1 MTLTLPQEKVNAII
15 DQCQLFLSRD
25 QVTMWAIAQLIGKL
39 SYSAAGVLPAPLHYR
54 CLQRHPQQIFVRP
67 SQKQLGLPSSEWDHD
82 YCRVF
87 TRNTQC
93 GSKSSVK
100 VGNGFQRMETEPTYF
115 QTDLQSFLDS
125 GHRPF
130 HLKNTS
136 SSTSI
141 FSLETGSIQQRIRPL
156 STILEES
163 HGIRLSPHLSHRT
176 SFEESSTGKCHTN
189 FNNFGMAGTTIVP
202 KDTSNEHSQPSLNY
216 KGKQSFNWI
225 GFLTTT
231 SGGKQNVTTNGLGSF
246 RENVFAERLSEK
258 VVRLISDARRSGAV
272 NHYKSSWRKWNSW
285 CIQRVFDP
293 TRCDLNPILGFLTE
307 IFH

>member
-1 MTLTLPQEKVNAII
+1 MHSRDVTLTLPQEKVNAII

-67 SQKQLGLPSSEWDHD
+67 SQKQLGLRSSEWDHD

-93 GSKSSVK
+93 VSKSSVK

-136 SSTSI
+136 SSI
-141 FSLETGSIQQRIRPL
+141 GYLAWKPDPFSKELDPFQL
-156 STILEES
+156 
-163 HGIRLSPHLSHRT
+163 
-176 SFEESSTGKCHTN
+176 
-189 FNNFGMAGTTIVP
+189 
-202 KDTSNEHSQPSLNY
+202 
-216 KGKQSFNWI
+216 
-225 GFLTTT
+225 
-231 SGGKQNVTTNGLGSF
+231 
-246 RENVFAERLSEK
+246 
-258 VVRLISDARRSGAV
+258 
-272 NHYKSSWRKWNSW
+272 SWRNLMGYAFPPI
-285 CIQRVFDP
+285 CLIGRVLRKAQLKNATQTLITSAWLAQP
-293 TRCDLNPILGFLTE
+293 
-307 IFH
+307 